1 MKCSNIKEMKNII
14 RKILKEDEDNNLEQ
28 RFRNSMQKF
37 QYIFESSLS
46 SDVDSVEISEI
57 QFIPKYPYIE
67 GKLTVKSYFEDHDF
81 GSIGR
86 HADSI
91 ENEIYKINR
100 QYTFTE
106 NGGLIR
112 RGPDNDWTLGCMP
125 IAMKWQAG
133 GEESFV
139 LTLEFI
145 ISQDEYDA

>member
-1 MKCSNIKEMKNII
+1 MKDLI
-14 RKILKEDEDNNLEQ
+14 RNILKENEENNLEQ
-28 RFRNSMQKF
+28 RFKNSMENL
-37 QYIFESSLS
+37 QYIFESQVS
-46 SDVDSVEISEI
+46 SEIDSVEISEI
-57 QFIPKYPYIE
+57 EFDPKYNQIQA
-67 GKLTVKSYFEDHDF
+67 KLTVKSLFEDNDF

-125 IAMKWQAG
+125 IGMKWQAG

-139 LTLEFI
+139 LTLEFW

>member
-1 MKCSNIKEMKNII
+1 MKDLI
-14 RKILKEDEDNNLEQ
+14 RSILKENEENENSSLEQ
-28 RFRNSMQKF
+28 RFRNSMENL
-37 QYIFESSLS
+37 QYIFESSIS
-46 SDVDSVEISEI
+46 SEIDSVEISEI
-57 QFIPKYPYIE
+57 EFDPKYTQIQA
-67 GKLTVKSYFEDHDF
+67 KLTVKSLFEDHDF

-86 HADSI
+86 HADRI

-125 IAMKWQAG
+125 IGMKWQAG

-139 LTLEFI
+139 LTLEFW

>member
-1 MKCSNIKEMKNII
+1 MKDIIKN
-14 RKILKEDEDNNLEQ
+14 ILKEEQEYGELEQ
-28 RFRNSMQKF
+28 RFRNSMQKL
-37 QYIFESSLS
+37 QYIFESNISFEI
-46 SDVDSVEISEI
+46 DSVEISEI
-57 QFIPKYPYIE
+57 EVEVDGYTQVQ
-67 GKLTVKSYFEDHDF
+67 GKLTVKSLFEDHDF

-86 HADSI
+86 HADRV

-125 IAMKWQAG
+125 IGMKWAAYG
-133 GEESFV
+133 DEVFV
-139 LTLEFI
+139 LILEFW

>member
-1 MKCSNIKEMKNII
+1 MKDLI
-14 RKILKEDEDNNLEQ
+14 RNILKENEENDLEQ
-28 RFRNSMQKF
+28 RFKNSMEKL
-37 QYIFESSLS
+37 QYIFESQVS
-46 SDVDSVEISEI
+46 SEIDSVEISEI
-57 QFIPKYPYIE
+57 EFDPKYNQIQA
-67 GKLTVKSYFEDHDF
+67 KLTVKSLFEDNDF

-112 RGPDNDWTLGCMP
+112 RGPDNDWILGCMP
-125 IAMKWQAG
+125 IAMRWQAG

-139 LTLEFI
+139 LTLEFWV
-145 ISQDEYDA
+145 SQDEYDA

>member
-1 MKCSNIKEMKNII
+1 MKNII
-14 RKILKEDEDNNLEQ
+14 KNILKEEQEYSELEQ
-28 RFRNSMQKF
+28 NFRNSMQKL
-37 QYIFESSLS
+37 QYIFESQVS
-46 SDVDSVEISEI
+46 SEIDSVEISEI
-57 QFIPKYPYIE
+57 EFDPKYNQIQA
-67 GKLTVKSYFEDHDF
+67 KLTVKSLFEDNDF

-106 NGGLIR
+106 KGGLIR

-125 IAMKWQAG
+125 IAMKWRAG

-139 LTLEFI
+139 LTLEFWV
-145 ISQDEYDA
+145 SQDEYDA